1 MILEICANS
10 VHSAL
15 AAQEAGAQRI
25 ELCENLGEGGTTP
38 SFGTI
43 SVARKLLAIDIYV
56 LIRPRAGDFLYSDE
70 EFEVMKADI
79 EACKKLNCNG
89 VVIGL
94 LTQDGQI
101 DIERTREL
109 VLLAQPMSVTFH
121 RAFDRCKD
129 PFKALEEIIEVGCE
143 RVLTSGLK
151 GAAYD
156 ASSLL
161 KKLVIQAQNRISIM
175 PGAGINS
182 GNIKAI
188 KVATG
193 AHEFHSSAKM
203 ERSSLMNYHNVALS
217 DNTIKVKQSNVE
229 EIKKMLA
236 EIQK

>member
-10 VHSAL
+10 IHSAL
-15 AAQEAGAQRI
+15 TAQNAGAHRI

-38 SFGTI
+38 SYGTI
-43 SVARKLLAIDIYV
+43 SITRKSLKIDVYV

-79 EACKKLNCNG
+79 EICKKLNCDG

-94 LTQDGQI
+94 LTNDGEI
-101 DIERTREL
+101 DVARTREL
-109 VLLAQPMSVTFH
+109 VLLAKPMGVTFH

-129 PFKALEEIIEVGCE
+129 PFKALEEIIQVGCE
-143 RVLTSGLK
+143 RILTSGLK
-151 GAAYD
+151 ESAFE

-161 KKLVIQAQNRISIM
+161 KELVNQAQNRISIM
-175 PGAGINS
+175 PGSGVNS
-182 GNIKAI
+182 GNIKSLSE
-188 KVATG
+188 KTG
-193 AHEFHSSAKM
+193 AHEFHSSAKR
-203 ERSSLMNYHNVALS
+203 EKASSMNYHNLELGDDIIQVQQS
-217 DNTIKVKQSNVE
+217 DGD